1 MTQKSKAI
9 EYRTATTDDEPDMYA
24 VMEEVA
30 PEIPVPLD
38 TEDNQIIMRTI
49 ITECH
54 GSGKSWVAID
64 PNGEVVG
71 CALAKQDIHE
81 PSAISLRYV
90 GVKKASRCQGIF
102 GTFIEKLKANDTPLT
117 ASVLVNNSSA
127 MGYRFLKAGFIK
139 VKSNDKETL
148 FRWGPPRIV
157 PVRDA

>member
-1 MTQKSKAI
+1 MTQNSSAI
-9 EYRTATTDDEPDMYA
+9 EYRIATCDDETDMYA

-38 TEDNQIIMRTI
+38 TEENQIIMRGI

-64 PNGEVVG
+64 ANGEVLG
-71 CALAKQDIHE
+71 CVLARPDIHE
-81 PSAISLRYV
+81 PNAISLRYV

-102 GTFIEKLKANDTPLT
+102 ATFIEKLKTNGVPLT
-117 ASVLVNNSSA
+117 ASVLVNNRSA
-127 MGYRFLKAGFIK
+127 MGYRFLKAGFTK
-139 VKSNDKETL
+139 VKSDDKETL

>member
-1 MTQKSKAI
+1 MNQNSNAI
-9 EYRTATTDDEPDMYA
+9 EYRVATSDDETDMYA
-24 VMEEVA
+24 VMDEVA
-30 PEIPVPLD
+30 PEIPVSLD
-38 TEDNQIIMRTI
+38 TEDNQIIMRGI

-64 PNGEVVG
+64 ANGEVVG

-81 PSAISLRYV
+81 PNAISLRYV

-102 GTFIEKLKANDTPLT
+102 ATFIEKLKTNGAPLT

-139 VKSNDKETL
+139 VKSDDKETL
-148 FRWGPPRIV
+148 FRWGPARIV